1 MEGIQTAR
9 ADVCEPESLVKAVKA
24 FGAVDV
30 CIANAGMS
38 GFSPLVEQDLNTFDQ
53 IMRTNVTGV
62 VATVQAVAPG
72 MMERRAGQLVVIG
85 SVSGAMVTPY
95 AGAYCASKAAVTAL
109 CDALRMELR
118 PFGIGVLEVV
128 TGAVQ
133 SNFGANAMAKSRLP
147 TNSRYGSLQ
156 SYVDARAQGSQ
167 AAGSMP
173 AADYAKIVAD
183 AALDG
188 GVRMRVVA
196 GGHALKYHLIGRLFP
211 RAAWATK
218 ISKTLGLHTLGSGG
232 SGSAG
237 AFLWLSLA
245 AACLVV
251 AAAVWAGLP

>member
-1 MEGIQTAR
+1 
-9 ADVCEPESLVKAVKA
+9 
-24 FGAVDV
+24 
-30 CIANAGMS
+30 
-38 GFSPLVEQDLNTFDQ
+38 
-53 IMRTNVTGV
+53 
-62 VATVQAVAPG
+62 
-72 MMERRAGQLVVIG
+72 
-85 SVSGAMVTPY
+85 
-95 AGAYCASKAAVTAL
+95 
-109 CDALRMELR
+109 
-118 PFGIGVLEVV
+118 
-128 TGAVQ
+128 
-133 SNFGANAMAKSRLP
+133 MAKSRLP

-156 SYVDARAQGSQ
+156 PYVDARAQGSQ